1 MKMNPQMKLLYHIF
15 EKIEFLKVPIKNVK
29 NFVQNMQKFLNLK
42 VFKNSI
48 FSTFKSNFLKNV
60 IKRFHLDLFEAKNL

>member
-1 MKMNPQMKLLYHIF
+1 MKLLYHIF
-15 EKIEFLKVPIKNVK
+15 EKIGFLKVPIENVK

-42 VFKNSI
+42 VLKNSI

-60 IKRFHLDLFEAKNL
+60 INFI

>member
-1 MKMNPQMKLLYHIF
+1 MNPQMKLLYHIF
-15 EKIEFLKVPIKNVK
+15 EKIGFLKVPIENVK

-42 VFKNSI
+42 VLKNSI

-60 IKRFHLDLFEAKNL
+60 INFI